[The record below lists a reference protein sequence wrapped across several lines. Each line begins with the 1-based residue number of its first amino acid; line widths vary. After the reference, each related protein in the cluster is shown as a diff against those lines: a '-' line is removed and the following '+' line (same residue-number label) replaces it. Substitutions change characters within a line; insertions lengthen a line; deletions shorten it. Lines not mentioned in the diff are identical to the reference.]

1 VSKIFIFIPVYN
13 AAAYVVEAI
22 ESVIYQTYTDWE
34 LLVLDDQSTDNSFEL
49 CKAFEKKHPRITVE
63 RNDRN
68 LGMVGNWNEGVSKCK
83 NEFFIKLDAD
93 DKWLPTMLE
102 KSIVIME
109 NFPEVAIVFSKYVN
123 IDSRSNQV
131 AGSEI
136 ILPDFAKNRSFS
148 CVPLVKMGADKM
160 LHYSVLRQGLSL
172 IRNSVFNEVGSY
184 RYLITRETEAASD
197 TEFYFRVGCNH
208 EIYCIDEV
216 LYQYRV
222 HGESIS
228 ATDSANG
235 LSQQKLLEI
244 KSVIN
249 DYYLQQE
256 KITIKEWK
264 ENKKATDFNYL
275 LNLNYRARVNKRYSS
290 VINTFIRLF
299 VFYTGKTFLHL
310 KIKPNNKHFY

>member
-1 VSKIFIFIPVYN
+1 MSKIFIFIPVYN
-13 AAAYVVEAI
+13 ASAYVVEAI
-22 ESVIYQTYTDWE
+22 ESVIHQTYTDWE

-49 CKAFEKKHPRITVE
+49 CKAFEKKYPRITVT

-83 NEFFIKLDAD
+83 SEFFIKLDAD

-109 NFPEVAIVFSKYVN
+109 KYREVAIVFSKYIN
-123 IDSRSNQV
+123 IDSKSNPV
-131 AGSEI
+131 EGSEI
-136 ILPDFAKNRSFS
+136 TLPEFAKNKSFS
-148 CVPLVKMGADKM
+148 CVPLVEMGSDEM
-160 LHYSVLRQGLSL
+160 LQYSILRQGLSL

-222 HGESIS
+222 HEESIS
-228 ATDSANG
+228 AIDVANG
-235 LSQQKLLEI
+235 LSQKKMLEI

-256 KITIKEWK
+256 KITIKQWK
-264 ENKKATDFNYL
+264 KNKKATDFNHL

-299 VFYTGKTFLHL
+299 VFYPDNFFLHL
-310 KIKPNNKHFY
+310 KNKI